1 MRCSE
6 CDWAISST
14 PHTIPAL
21 DHDWGDWD
29 TTDATNHTRV
39 CSRDSSHVDTEAHA
53 FSNWSKNIPQD
64 ETLIE
69 KMKKDY
75 DPSAQCFRYCNVCYR
90 IEYSDHN
97 YVGAETTPAT
107 CEGTGVKT
115 YTCSICNDSYTETI
129 PAKGHDYKEKTNPP
143 VDAHIGF
150 EYFECSACHK
160 LRQAAYNGST
170 YVPDETK
177 PEYAPDALSSLV
189 EAVESDPTNTSIV
202 PASTFNNFVDQT
214 IPIGGGNYYNYSER
228 GSGLRLM
235 RNEETGAVDY
245 SFNTDLT
252 TIQDMRFS
260 GAATLPTGV
269 SISVNPAYRDYSEE
283 DLKDAHVDNCLVD
296 FGYIYTQ
303 DDYMIK
309 HGGFE
314 ALKIENTDT
323 EEHPGTKFARM
334 SVPSNNDTSGTY
346 NPTADNWTGVTYH
359 SGSRQLTFNLVIR
372 IKAKNWTY
380 FYSCRPYM
388 RYMYHGHLYT
398 VYDEVAFGPT
408 YSCAMVYYV
417 ADDMVRAHDPLTEYA
432 TRKIINNYDYL
443 PDGDLK

>member
-1 MRCSE
+1 
-6 CDWAISST
+6 
-14 PHTIPAL
+14 
-21 DHDWGDWD
+21 
-29 TTDATNHTRV
+29 
-39 CSRDSSHVDTEAHA
+39 
-53 FSNWSKNIPQD
+53 
-64 ETLIE
+64 
-69 KMKKDY
+69 
-75 DPSAQCFRYCNVCYR
+75 
-90 IEYSDHN
+90 
-97 YVGAETTPAT
+97 
-107 CEGTGVKT
+107 
-115 YTCSICNDSYTETI
+115 
-129 PAKGHDYKEKTNPP
+129 
-143 VDAHIGF
+143 
-150 EYFECSACHK
+150 

-177 PEYAPDALSSLV
+177 PEYAPDALSSLE
-189 EAVESDPTNTSIV
+189 EAVQSDPTNTSIV

-245 SFNTDLT
+245 SFNPDLT

-309 HGGFE
+309 EGGFE
-314 ALKIENTDT
+314 ALTIENTDT

-334 SVPSNNDTSGTY
+334 SVAENNEANGTY
-346 NPTADNWTGVTYH
+346 NPTEHNWTGVTYH
-359 SGSRQLTFNLVIR
+359 SGVRQLTFNLVIR
-372 IKAKNWTY
+372 IKAKNWSF

-398 VYDEVAFGPT
+398 VYDEIAFGPT
-408 YSCAMVYYV
+408 YSCNMVYYV
-417 ADDMVRAHDPLTEYA
+417 ADDMVRAHDPLSDYA

-443 PDGDLK
+443 PKGDLK